1 MGRSRRHRGLAAA
14 VLVLAITVSAQ
25 AQSSGNR
32 LLGLDVSAW
41 QGNIS
46 QTTWNNL
53 RSVENRQFLFV
64 RSSRGGTT
72 GVDKRNGGYPA
83 NDDTDATLSR
93 RYDDPYFVQN
103 VNRATA
109 AGMLVG
115 SYHFARP
122 DIITTTSNSGG
133 IANSAVDE
141 ADHFIQ
147 MAGAFMRPGY
157 LPPTFDL
164 EAGDTIRTDNELA
177 QYSIDFSNRIYDVM
191 RIRPMIYIN
200 GNYALNVLAGA
211 TAARRDQ
218 LAKPAA
224 APPSLAGPA
233 FSQLWTARYPNPT
246 NPNAINVQTGNPS
259 DGLST
264 IYGPWDDYGTAQPWT
279 FWQYASTGTL
289 ASFNSG
295 NSNLDFNVV
304 NGGTEFLRD
313 QLVPAVWWTDTG
325 GDWNTLANWN
335 SGQTPATPVS
345 AAGQL
350 TPIGTQTLPTPRLPG
365 VSGTA
370 PTSGQFDTV
379 ILDRPAADITV
390 TLSSGS
396 FAIRKF
402 YVREAFAMT
411 GGSLAV
417 NYVPVA
423 ESTPLSVQIS
433 ASTSISGGASFSAHT
448 IQVDAARRLTAGN
461 ATLTFDTL
469 TLGRGTTP
477 ATLAVN
483 GDVTI
488 VGTSGS
494 TAKIGTSSGTAASG
508 VVDLGGG
515 TRTISVANG
524 AAAVDLQ
531 VAVPLVNGGLTKSGS
546 GTMLLTAVNTY
557 TGSTTI
563 RAGTLVLG
571 ATATIASSPSVR
583 IDAGATFD
591 VSQKAGGYVIAP
603 GQTISG
609 SGTLVGSVTLSGG
622 VLGMS
627 SLAIGSA
634 SGLSRLT
641 KTSGTIAGSP
651 VVTVGGGGAWILP
664 ETSSASVDVGS
675 LVVNSAPGGGQ
686 LDVGTSLVN
695 VAAGG
700 MSAAQLVA
708 ALTAGRN
715 GGSWAGAPGITS
727 RSVAADVAGGLSR
740 SVGWMSRGD
749 GGLTFGY
756 AAPGDTNLDGLIDVV
771 DMATF
776 MSAGKYESGLQA
788 SWAEGDFNYDGFV
801 DLLDAADFMA
811 GGLFDAGIYSGPSG
825 GIAAVPEPAGLGVI
839 GFLVAAPGLARA
851 AMRRRD
857 RRAAG
862 SLGAAAGSTRARPA

>member
-1 MGRSRRHRGLAAA
+1 MERSRCHRVSAAA
-14 VLVLAITVSAQ
+14 LLALAITVSAQ

-83 NDDTDATLSR
+83 NDDTAFTLSQ

-103 VNRATA
+103 MNRATA

-115 SYHFARP
+115 SYHFSRP

-147 MAGAFMRPGY
+147 MAGPFMRAGY

-164 EAGDTIRTDNELA
+164 ETGDTIRTDNELA

-200 GNYALNVLAGA
+200 GNYAANVLAGA

-233 FSQLWTARYPNPT
+233 YTQLWTARYPNQT
-246 NPNAINVQTGNPS
+246 NPDAINVQTGNPS

-264 IYGPWDDYGTAQPWT
+264 VYGPWDDYGTAQPWT
-279 FWQYASTGTL
+279 FWQYASTGRL

-304 NGGTEFLRD
+304 NGGVEFLRD

-325 GDWNTLANWN
+325 GNWSTLANWN

-402 YVREAFAMT
+402 
-411 GGSLAV
+411 
-417 NYVPVA
+417 
-423 ESTPLSVQIS
+423 
-433 ASTSISGGASFSAHT
+433 
-448 IQVDAARRLTAGN
+448 
-461 ATLTFDTL
+461 
-469 TLGRGTTP
+469 
-477 ATLAVN
+477 
-483 GDVTI
+483 
-488 VGTSGS
+488 
-494 TAKIGTSSGTAASG
+494 
-508 VVDLGGG
+508 
-515 TRTISVANG
+515 
-524 AAAVDLQ
+524 
-531 VAVPLVNGGLTKSGS
+531 
-546 GTMLLTAVNTY
+546 
-557 TGSTTI
+557 
-563 RAGTLVLG
+563 
-571 ATATIASSPSVR
+571 
-583 IDAGATFD
+583 
-591 VSQKAGGYVIAP
+591 
-603 GQTISG
+603 
-609 SGTLVGSVTLSGG
+609 
-622 VLGMS
+622 
-627 SLAIGSA
+627 
-634 SGLSRLT
+634 
-641 KTSGTIAGSP
+641 
-651 VVTVGGGGAWILP
+651 
-664 ETSSASVDVGS
+664 
-675 LVVNSAPGGGQ
+675 
-686 LDVGTSLVN
+686 
-695 VAAGG
+695 
-700 MSAAQLVA
+700 
-708 ALTAGRN
+708 
-715 GGSWAGAPGITS
+715 
-727 RSVAADVAGGLSR
+727 
-740 SVGWMSRGD
+740 
-749 GGLTFGY
+749 
-756 AAPGDTNLDGLIDVV
+756 
-771 DMATF
+771 
-776 MSAGKYESGLQA
+776 
-788 SWAEGDFNYDGFV
+788 
-801 DLLDAADFMA
+801 
-811 GGLFDAGIYSGPSG
+811 
-825 GIAAVPEPAGLGVI
+825 
-839 GFLVAAPGLARA
+839 
-851 AMRRRD
+851 
-857 RRAAG
+857 
-862 SLGAAAGSTRARPA
+862 